1 MFMIHETLPNKRKL
15 KNIMEFPSIKSPSLW
30 YGSGLKKKDIIMHS
44 LLNKCKK
51 THFLYEISSEKI

>member
-1 MFMIHETLPNKRKL
+1 
-15 KNIMEFPSIKSPSLW
+15 MEFPSIKSPSLW